1 MVIGKN
7 QPHNILIYPYDK
19 ERAYLVNMESSLKA
33 PKPATQAATKD
44 QAGNVNKGLW
54 IAVGV
59 LSLVLVIAF
68 YFLGSLT
75 VGGSSCNKTCDTNKK
90 PSCPIGYANRCD
102 SCTGHYYCGEAQC
115 GTSADCKTSGTLANK
130 ESRST
135 CVKKT
140 GADKGYCY
148 QCDVDS
154 DCTKITNNSSLKCQ
168 ANGWCSL
175 CTDDSQCTT
184 EFYDAKESGTCTNNV
199 CVFGPNITC
208 NTGDFILPGDAG
220 LAPIWPYTTKA
231 YADFQSC
238 PLKKS

>member
-1 MVIGKN
+1 
-7 QPHNILIYPYDK
+7 
-19 ERAYLVNMESSLKA
+19 MESPQKLQT
-33 PKPATQAATKD
+33 PPVTPKD
-44 QAGNVNKGLW
+44 QAGKTIRGLW

-59 LSLVLVIAF
+59 LSLFLVIAF

-75 VGGSSCNKTCDTNKK
+75 IGGSSCNKTCDTTIK

-115 GTSADCKTSGTLANK
+115 STHTDCETSGTLAKK

-135 CVKKT
+135 CVKLP
-140 GADKGYCY
+140 GATASDKGYCY

-154 DCTKITNNSSLKCQ
+154 DCTKITENSGLKCQ
-168 ANGWCSL
+168 ADGWCSL

-199 CVFGPNITC
+199 CVFDNTTC
-208 NTGDFILPGDAG
+208 TDGDFIPPSDPG

-231 YADFQSC
+231 YADYKSC
-238 PLKKS
+238 PLKKSS